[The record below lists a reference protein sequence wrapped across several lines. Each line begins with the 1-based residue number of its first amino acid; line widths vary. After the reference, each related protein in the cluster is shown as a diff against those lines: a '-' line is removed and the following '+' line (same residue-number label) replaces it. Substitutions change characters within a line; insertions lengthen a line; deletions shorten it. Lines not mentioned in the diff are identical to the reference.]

1 MQPSSTRLAP
11 GTRLPAVAA
20 VLFFP
25 LLCAPVQAAGPGVP
39 EKAAALDPVFVTAT
53 RSAQPI
59 AALLADVTVIDAEEI
74 ARIGAGGLVQLLQR
88 QAGAEIVQN
97 GGPGAVSGIFLRGAN
112 RGQTLVLI
120 DGMRVGSSSTG
131 STTLEAIPL
140 DTIERI
146 EILRGPASSLY
157 GSDAIGGVVQLF
169 TRHGSR
175 EPHAQASAGYGSY
188 NTWSV
193 NGGISGSAGP
203 LRLSLTAGEKR
214 SEGFNAVVNPDAYLY
229 NPDRDGFQS
238 ANLAASA
245 SLPWSDGHELTAQYL
260 RNRLNAQFD
269 GGPGYDDRTI
279 TVVESWQVTSRDRV
293 APFWVSR
300 LSAGVGSDDS
310 LSKTGFGDFPF
321 DTRQRQY
328 AWQNEIT
335 LPAGLLTAG
344 FERREE
350 RIATDAAFVV
360 TARDTDSL
368 FAVYQ
373 LRQDAHALQVNAR
386 RDDSSQYGGQTTGA
400 IAYGYRIAPAWRLTA
415 SYGTAFKAPSF
426 NDLYYP
432 GFSTPTLQ
440 PEESRNLEGGVYWT
454 GTAGEAAF
462 EARAVAYRNRVQ
474 QLIVFQCD
482 AYFTCAPRNVDR
494 ATLSGVTLGLEGRKG
509 DTTLAASL
517 DLQNPQDDA
526 SGNLLPRRAR
536 QHGVVAMGRQW
547 GPVRVGAEIVASSYR
562 YDDPANRV
570 RLAGYGIV
578 NLTAEWVLSRNLTAW
593 ARGDNVFDRDYPLA
607 ADYATGGAMLF
618 AGLRWQP

>member
-1 MQPSSTRLAP
+1 MQHFPPFPALARRLSAITLASFVP
-11 GTRLPAVAA
+11 
-20 VLFFP
+20 FI
-25 LLCAPVQAAGPGVP
+25 CAPVQAANPGAP

-59 AALLADVTVIDAEEI
+59 ADLLADVTVIDADEI

-97 GGPGAVSGIFLRGAN
+97 GGPGGVSGIFLRGAN

-140 DTIERI
+140 EAIERI

-169 TRHGSR
+169 TRQGSR

-188 NTWSV
+188 DTWSV
-193 NGGISGSAGP
+193 NGGFSGSAGP
-203 LRLSLTAGEKR
+203 VWLSLTVGEKR
-214 SEGFNAVVNPDAYLY
+214 SEGFNAVVNPAASLY
-229 NPDRDGFQS
+229 NPDRDGFR
-238 ANLAASA
+238 SA
-245 SLPWSDGHELTAQYL
+245 SVAATAALPWSDGHELGARFL

-269 GGPGYDDRTI
+269 GGPGYDDRTV
-279 TVVESWQVTSRDRV
+279 TVVESWQVTSRDRLT
-293 APFWVSR
+293 PFWVSR
-300 LSAGVGSDDS
+300 LSAGESSDDS

-321 DTRQRQY
+321 DTRQRQF
-328 AWQNEIT
+328 AWQHEFA
-335 LPAGLLTAG
+335 LPAGQLTAG

-350 RIATDAAFVV
+350 RIATDAAFAV

-386 RDDSSQYGGQTTGA
+386 QDDSSQYGGQTTGA
-400 IAYGYRIAPAWRLTA
+400 IAYGYRVAPAWRLTA

-432 GFSTPTLQ
+432 GFSNPTLQ
-440 PEESRNLEGGVYWT
+440 PEESRNVEGGVYWT
-454 GTAGEAAF
+454 GKVGEAAF
-462 EARAVAYRNRVQ
+462 EARAIGYRNRVQ

-482 AYFTCAPRNVDR
+482 AYFACAPRNVDR
-494 ATLSGVTLGLEGRKG
+494 ATLSGMTLGLDGRHG
-509 DTTLAASL
+509 DTTLAVSL
-517 DLQNPQDDA
+517 DLQRPQDDA

-536 QHGVVAMGRQW
+536 RHGAVAIGRQW
-547 GPVRVGAEIVASSYR
+547 GPVHIGAEVVAASYR
-562 YDDPANRV
+562 YDDPANRT
-570 RLAGYGIV
+570 RLPGYGIV

-593 ARGDNVFDRDYPLA
+593 ARGDNVFDRDYQLA
-607 ADYATGGAMLF
+607 ADYATGGATLF

>member
-1 MQPSSTRLAP
+1 LSAI
-11 GTRLPAVAA
+11 AA
-20 VLFFP
+20 AFFVP
-25 LLCAPVQAAGPGVP
+25 FACAPVQAAGPGAP

-59 AALLADVTVIDAEEI
+59 AELLADVTVIDAEEI

-97 GGPGAVSGIFLRGAN
+97 GGPGAVSGILLRGAN

-120 DGMRVGSSSTG
+120 DGMRVGSASTG
-131 STTLEAIPL
+131 ATTLEAIPL
-140 DTIERI
+140 ETIERI

-169 TRHGSR
+169 TRQGSR

-193 NGGISGSAGP
+193 NGAFSGSAGP
-203 LRLSLTAGEKR
+203 VRLSLAVGEKR
-214 SEGFNAVVNPDAYLY
+214 SDGFNAVANPAAYLY
-229 NPDRDGFQS
+229 NPDRDGFRS
-238 ANLAASA
+238 ANVAATA
-245 SLPWSDGHELTAQYL
+245 ALPWSDGHELTAQLL

-269 GGPGYDDRTI
+269 GGPGYDDRTV
-279 TVVESWQVTSRDRV
+279 TVVESWQVGSRDRLT
-293 APFWVSR
+293 PFWVSR
-300 LSAGVGSDDS
+300 LSAGESRDDS

-321 DTRQRQY
+321 DTRQRQF
-328 AWQNEIT
+328 AWQNEFA
-335 LPAGLLTAG
+335 LPVGRLTAG
-344 FERREE
+344 LERREE
-350 RIATDAAFVV
+350 RIATDAAFAV

-386 RDDSSQYGGQTTGA
+386 HDESSQYGGQTTGA
-400 IAYGYRIAPAWRLTA
+400 LAYGYRVAPAWRLTA

-440 PEESRNLEGGVYWT
+440 PEASRNVEGGVYWT
-454 GTAGEAAF
+454 GKVGGAAF
-462 EARAVAYRNRVQ
+462 EARAIGYRNRVR

-482 AYFTCAPRNVDR
+482 AYFACAPRNVDR
-494 ATLSGVTLGLEGRKG
+494 ATLSGVTLGLDGRNG

-517 DLQNPQDDA
+517 DLQHPQDDA

-536 QHGVVAMGRQW
+536 QHGVVAIGRQW
-547 GPVRVGAEIVASSYR
+547 GPVRVGAEVVAASHR
-562 YDDPANRV
+562 YDDAANQV
-570 RLAGYGIV
+570 RLPGYGIV
-578 NLTAEWVLSRNLTAW
+578 NLTAEWALSRNLTAW
-593 ARGDNVFDRDYPLA
+593 ARGDNVFDRDYQLA
-607 ADYATGGAMLF
+607 ADYATGGATLF